1 MALDFFC
8 TMSECSLPS
17 KLLQWVDGWGQD
29 LKKSVAAALAAARA
43 EVQGPWSKVHSERVC
58 GPDVL
63 HIGTDCSGVEAPIHA
78 VQGLRIQ
85 YRHSWSSEIAAAP
98 KKVLLA
104 NTPPRDALFGD
115 VLSTAVGIPPFVHL
129 YVSGFSCRP
138 FSMLHNQSALLDEPE
153 AKVFYGV
160 ARRIRMV
167 RPPVF
172 VLENV
177 QGIKRVLPQV
187 LETLECEG
195 AYVVSH
201 CDMDPVQLGEPVQR
215 PRIYFFGVRKDVALV
230 DAAIMSQVIAS
241 AWSKVRGPR
250 SKGQVCSLAERL
262 LPNTHPAVL
271 KHQASRQHVWK
282 EVRLL

>member
-1 MALDFFC
+1 
-8 TMSECSLPS
+8 MSECSLPS

-29 LKKSVAAALAAARA
+29 LKKSVAAALAAASA

-138 FSMLHNQSALLDEPE
+138 FSMLHNQSALLEEPE
-153 AKVFYGV
+153 AKVFYSV

-172 VLENV
+172 VLE
-177 QGIKRVLPQV
+177 KM
-187 LETLECEG
+187 C
-195 AYVVSH
+195 
-201 CDMDPVQLGEPVQR
+201 
-215 PRIYFFGVRKDVALV
+215 K
-230 DAAIMSQVIAS
+230 AS
-241 AWSKVRGPR
+241 SEFCPKFLRLWSV
-250 SKGQVCSLAERL
+250 
-262 LPNTHPAVL
+262 
-271 KHQASRQHVWK
+271 K
-282 EVRLL
+282 EHML

>member
-63 HIGTDCSGVEAPIHA
+63 HIGTDCSGVEAPIH
-78 VQGLRIQ
+78 V
-85 YRHSWSSEIAAAP
+85 
-98 KKVLLA
+98 
-104 NTPPRDALFGD
+104 
-115 VLSTAVGIPPFVHL
+115 

-195 AYVVSH
+195 A
-201 CDMDPVQLGEPVQR
+201 
-215 PRIYFFGVRKDVALV
+215 
-230 DAAIMSQVIAS
+230 
-241 AWSKVRGPR
+241 
-250 SKGQVCSLAERL
+250 
-262 LPNTHPAVL
+262 
-271 KHQASRQHVWK
+271 
-282 EVRLL
+282 

>member
-1 MALDFFC
+1 
-8 TMSECSLPS
+8 
-17 KLLQWVDGWGQD
+17 
-29 LKKSVAAALAAARA
+29 
-43 EVQGPWSKVHSERVC
+43 
-58 GPDVL
+58 
-63 HIGTDCSGVEAPIHA
+63 
-78 VQGLRIQ
+78 
-85 YRHSWSSEIAAAP
+85 
-98 KKVLLA
+98 
-104 NTPPRDALFGD
+104 
-115 VLSTAVGIPPFVHL
+115 
-129 YVSGFSCRP
+129 
-138 FSMLHNQSALLDEPE
+138 MLHNQSALLDEPE